1 MMKPGCLLLA
11 KKEICPLYTT
21 IDSCHD
27 PINEHYV
34 IQNNLK
40 NFNLTTIRW
49 PRTIPTVHGPVC
61 SRQTPPPSQH
71 HRQSSSKSSGNSGR
85 SCLCSALAA
94 CFLRPLPP
102 FPELWL
108 APTADCKTA
117 ELWRSWD
124 RQLWLDIP
132 EQGEPAAAFIQLL
145 LDTRTDDISARTSSH
160 GHDFLLLVIAFCPAS
175 S

>member
-1 MMKPGCLLLA
+1 MVDDEALLFAVRQKGNLPIIHYNWLLPWPYKWTLRDLEQPEEFQFDHHPLA
-11 KKEICPLYTT
+11 PHHPNRPWPRVFPPDPTT
-21 IDSCHD
+21 I
-27 PINEHYV
+27 V
-34 IQNNLK
+34 
-40 NFNLTTIRW
+40 TTSPSKQQQKFGKQW
-49 PRTIPTVHGPVC
+49 AVLPV
-61 SRQTPPPSQH
+61 P
-71 HRQSSSKSSGNSGR
+71 
-85 SCLCSALAA
+85 L
-94 CFLRPLPP
+94 LPP
-102 FPELWL
+102 TPATFPRPLWL

-160 GHDFLLLVIAFCPAS
+160 GHDFLLLVMAFCPAS